1 MAKHESTTRARLLT
15 EALRL
20 FGENGFKATSVAEIE
35 KASGLAPGG
44 GGLYRHFASK
54 RDLLIAAVEHE
65 AERNQALLQ
74 RLAYIAANDGPAAT
88 PKDIAWAGLERL
100 RQERNLNRLIVRGLD
115 DAPDLLELA
124 ATNDIRPVHDALESW
139 LRGQACT
146 GWDTAALAAVLAG
159 AITHFWLLEDLFGEH
174 PTGVTAEA
182 YITTLAG
189 LCSTAFA
196 HAPPPDP
203 PTSATPADRPRRRG
217 YLNAEQRTVA

>member
-1 MAKHESTTRARLLT
+1 MLENESTTRARLLT

-20 FGENGFKATSVAEIE
+20 FGENGFKATPVAEIE
-35 KASGLAPGG
+35 KASGLAPGR

-54 RDLLIAAVEHE
+54 RHLLIAAVEHE
-65 AERNQALLQ
+65 AERNRALLKT
-74 RLAYIAANDGPAAT
+74 LAHAAASNDPAAT

-100 RQERNLNRLIVRGLD
+100 RQERNLNRLIVRGLG

-124 ATNDIRPVHDALESW
+124 AANDIRPVHNALESW
-139 LRGQACT
+139 LRGQVCD
-146 GWDTAALAAVLAG
+146 GWDPAALAAVLAG

-182 YITTLAG
+182 YITTLAA

-196 HAPPPDP
+196 HGPPTERPREPDP
-203 PTSATPADRPRRRG
+203 
-217 YLNAEQRTVA
+217 LV